1 MMDIRRGFGKARF
14 ASFFD
19 LPTARL
25 VRKSTYRDDPHPIIY
40 VIAVSSA
47 DQAVT
52 IIRTKVANP
61 TDIVQD
67 FGRISGP
74 LVEALNLVPGEY
86 ARVDSQYRPLPSE

>member
-19 LPTARL
+19 VPNARL
-25 VRKSTYRDDPHPIIY
+25 VRKSAYRDDPHAIIY

-52 IIRTKVANP
+52 IIKNKVANP
-61 TDIVQD
+61 SDIVQD

-74 LVEALNLVPGEY
+74 LVQALNLVPGAY
-86 ARVDSQYRPLPSE
+86 RRVDSQYRPLPSE